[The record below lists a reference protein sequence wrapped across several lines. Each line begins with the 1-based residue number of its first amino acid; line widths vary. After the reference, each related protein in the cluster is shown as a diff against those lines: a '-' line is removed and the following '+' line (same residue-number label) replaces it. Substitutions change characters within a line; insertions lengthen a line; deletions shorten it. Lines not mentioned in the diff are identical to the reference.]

1 MNISIYNIIKWKLD
15 SNKTNEEI
23 NTIQENANIEEV
35 KDNGNVIV
43 SQSNWCNNCEKFSRN
58 ELTQKQIK
66 NYGGNHPF
74 IGYIYLLQPK

>member
-1 MNISIYNIIKWKLD
+1 M
-15 SNKTNEEI
+15 
-23 NTIQENANIEEV
+23 IEEV